1 MKLTNLKAKVWDATV
16 FDESV
21 AGKADVVIC
30 DVPCSGLGVMGRKRD
45 IKYRQKP
52 EALKSLPILQKKMVE
67 NAVRYLKEGGYLL
80 YSTCT
85 INRAENEEVVEYIRE
100 NLNLTVEYMT
110 ALYPDEH
117 DTDGFFFA
125 RCKK

>member
-1 MKLTNLKAKVWDATV
+1 MISIAIKLHTIAAIKEIIRTSPNSRIFCSEIQKVT
-16 FDESV
+16 
-21 AGKADVVIC
+21 
-30 DVPCSGLGVMGRKRD
+30 
-45 IKYRQKP
+45 
-52 EALKSLPILQKKMVE
+52 LQKKMVE

-100 NLNLTVEYMT
+100 NLNLTVECMT